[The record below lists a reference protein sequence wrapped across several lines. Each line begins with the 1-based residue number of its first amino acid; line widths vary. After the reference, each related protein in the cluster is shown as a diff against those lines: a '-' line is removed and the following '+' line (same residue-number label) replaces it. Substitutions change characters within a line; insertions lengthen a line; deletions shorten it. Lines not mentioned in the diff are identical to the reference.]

1 MTALTTL
8 AVGNS
13 FYVMTDVQQEI
24 TELRERGWTTAAIA
38 DALGVRW
45 PTISRWMNGSR
56 SPSNVAGV
64 VSLLRQMK
72 RRSVPPRR
80 RERR

>member
-1 MTALTTL
+1 MTTL

-13 FYVMTDVQQEI
+13 FYVVTDVQREI
-24 TELRERGWTTAAIA
+24 AELRERGWTTAAIA

-45 PTISRWMNGSR
+45 PTISRWMDGSR

-64 VSLLRQMK
+64 VTLLRQMK

-80 RERR
+80 RERRGR